1 MSNNKRP
8 VSFYS
13 FHLLPIVIIAV
24 IVIGSFVVI
33 GKSSKSDDVLGKKES
48 TEGKENNDND
58 KEKSSK
64 SKNNK
69 ENDKDTSQEQKSQ
82 KQEEKENNKETGLN
96 KKNEG
101 NLNDKLEEVVENEE
115 EAGNVEVSKQLEQ
128 TAQVIEQDQQEVE
141 ETVDELEKRPKWQT
155 LLFGTDYKN
164 LGALRSQLVRNRNT
178 IRKLTRSLDTLESSE
193 SEGLVQGQIYDLE
206 ASQLE
211 IKEIIEKNESQ
222 FSILGWVF
230 RFLSGYDSGGGG
242 DDTGESSESTEATPS
257 F

>member
-1 MSNNKRP
+1 MSNDKRP
-8 VSFYS
+8 VSLYA
-13 FHLLPIVIIAV
+13 FHLLPIVLIAV
-24 IVIGSFVVI
+24 IVIGSIVI
-33 GKSSKSDDVLGKKES
+33 ISKSSKSDDVLGKKES
-48 TEGKENNDND
+48 TEGKENNGKD
-58 KEKSSK
+58 KEKNNNSK
-64 SKNNK
+64 DNK
-69 ENDKDTSQEQKSQ
+69 ENGKDSSREQKSQ
-82 KQEEKENNKETGLN
+82 KQEEKENNKENGSN

-101 NLNDKLEEVVENEE
+101 NLNDKLEKVVENEE
-115 EAGNVEVSKQLEQ
+115 KAGNVEVSEQLEQ
-128 TAQVIEQDQQEVE
+128 TALVIEQDQQEVE
-141 ETVDELEKRPKWQT
+141 ETVDELEKRSKWQT
-155 LLFGTDYKN
+155 LLFGTDFKN

-178 IRKLTRSLDTLESSE
+178 IRKLMKSLDTLESSE
-193 SEGLVQGQIYDLE
+193 SEGLVQAQIYDLE